1 MPRSLLTDTES
12 LIETA
17 ITVARE
23 GGQLLKEIFGQK
35 RKVYF
40 KDEIDLVTDAD
51 LRAEEFIVKTI
62 HDRYPEHTIVSEEK
76 HPQAGLSPYKW
87 IIDPL
92 DGTTNYAHGFPW
104 FCVSIALAIHDEPVL
119 GVVYHPF
126 LDQLFRARKG
136 AGAYLNEGPICVS
149 ATGKLGH
156 SLLATG
162 FPYNIHTEPEPAVS
176 HFKRFLTHSR
186 GIRRAGSAA
195 LDLCYVAC
203 GCFDGF
209 WETNLKPWDTAA
221 GALIVREAGGL
232 VTDFQNRPFALDM
245 PEILASNGRL
255 HGQMIAVLQEQRA
268 V

>member
-1 MPRSLLTDTES
+1 MPGSSLTDTDS
-12 LIETA
+12 FIETA

-23 GGQLLKEIFGQK
+23 SGRLLKEIFGRK
-35 RKVYF
+35 REVYF
-40 KDEIDLVTDAD
+40 KGEIDLVTDAD
-51 LRAEEFIVKTI
+51 LRAEELIVKTI
-62 HDRYPEHTIVSEEK
+62 HARYPEHTIVSEEK
-76 HPQAGLSPYKW
+76 QSWAGLSPYKW

-104 FCVSIALAIHDEPVL
+104 FCVSIALAIHGKPVL

-126 LDQLFRARKG
+126 LDQLFRAGKG
-136 AGAYLNEGPICVS
+136 AGAYLNEEPIRVS
-149 ATGKLGH
+149 TTGKLGH

-176 HFKRFLTHSR
+176 RFKKFLTRSR

-209 WETNLKPWDTAA
+209 WEANLKPWDTAA
-221 GALIVREAGGL
+221 GALLVQEAGGL
-232 VTDFQNRPFALDM
+232 VTDFQDRPFAPAM
-245 PEILASNGRL
+245 PEILASNGHI
-255 HGQMIAVLQEQRA
+255 HGQMVAVFQEERA
-268 V
+268 G

>member
-1 MPRSLLTDTES
+1 MPRSLLTDTGS
-12 LIETA
+12 FIETA

-23 GGQLLKEIFGQK
+23 SGRLLKEIFGRK
-35 RKVYF
+35 REVYF
-40 KDEIDLVTDAD
+40 KGEIDLVTDAD
-51 LRAEEFIVKTI
+51 LRAEDLIVKTI
-62 HDRYPEHTIVSEEK
+62 HARYPEHTIVSEEK
-76 HPQAGLSPYKW
+76 QSQTGLSPYKW

-126 LDQLFRARKG
+126 LDQLFRAGKG
-136 AGAYLNEGPICVS
+136 AGAYLNEEPICVS
-149 ATGKLGH
+149 TTGKLRD

-162 FPYNIHTEPEPAVS
+162 FPYNIHTEPEPAVFY
-176 HFKRFLTHSR
+176 FKRFLTRSR
-186 GIRRAGSAA
+186 GIRRAGAAA

-221 GALIVREAGGL
+221 GALLVQEAGGL
-232 VTDFQNRPFALDM
+232 VTDFQTRPFAPAM
-245 PEILASNGRL
+245 PEILASNGHI
-255 HGQMIAVLQEQRA
+255 HGQMAAVFQEERA
-268 V
+268 G